1 MPPRGLAFVAALF
14 NRETNL
20 AGGGSASFILGSIP
34 TNLQP
39 VDRGYDDPVR
49 RLTPLLALVLICVI
63 FWLWFTQVDG
73 STWQL
78 HHTIG
83 VVITVPSWLL
93 WARSRYDLG
102 ASFTGRAEARTLV
115 TRGIYSKIRH
125 PIYLFGECLCVGLFV
140 FIGQPLLWLVFV
152 VTIPMQLIRAR
163 KEQRVLEAAFGEEY
177 RAYQKQVWF

>member
-20 AGGGSASFILGSIP
+20 AGGGSASSILDSIP

-78 HHTIG
+78 HHL
-83 VVITVPSWLL
+83 S
-93 WARSRYDLG
+93 
-102 ASFTGRAEARTLV
+102 
-115 TRGIYSKIRH
+115 
-125 PIYLFGECLCVGLFV
+125 
-140 FIGQPLLWLVFV
+140 
-152 VTIPMQLIRAR
+152 LIHI
-163 KEQRVLEAAFGEEY
+163 
-177 RAYQKQVWF
+177 